1 MARREVLGVHLFQS
15 EWASLSTFCIFLV
28 LFFFFFFLFFFFFV
42 VVDFVVVLLSLVL
55 VHIVLLTLRKSPG
68 PQRCWPRVRP
78 GGRARWEGRAARRRR
93 RCRFPCRRRKTSRWQ
108 KRRSSAARVFFWGFV
123 LLERRRRHRNVSVLF
138 LCLFLCFS
146 QPRYASVCTI
156 RTLSLDLSP
165 RATRNVG
172 LWISEARS
180 TIGAIAAGAA
190 RRAER
195 ERMAAAPAAA
205 AAERPLARNQTDI
218 EAGDVSA
225 CGRERERE
233 REHASWRERAR
244 ARERVKRVLELKTS
258 S

>member
-1 MARREVLGVHLFQS
+1 MRTYV
-15 EWASLSTFCIFLV
+15 
-28 LFFFFFFLFFFFFV
+28 
-42 VVDFVVVLLSLVL
+42 
-55 VHIVLLTLRKSPG
+55 
-68 PQRCWPRVRP
+68 
-78 GGRARWEGRAARRRR
+78 
-93 RCRFPCRRRKTSRWQ
+93 
-108 KRRSSAARVFFWGFV
+108 RVFFWGFV

-190 RRAER
+190 RRAAR

-233 REHASWRERAR
+233 RARELEGTRAR
-244 ARERVKRVLELKTS
+244 ARESKASARIENVELKTFCRGFALTS
-258 S
+258 SFSIFFLVIR